1 VVAPSPADR
10 ERLRS
15 LLLESLRVQAQL
27 EMLADLPRGSVI
39 FPGTVKD
46 VLVLEETY
54 DPPAG
59 GTGASLSLTMR
70 VKFAAQY
77 ASGDDLSEL
86 AALALAAVLDDGFSA
101 TPEPPAFRLV
111 GTPVTDESG
120 RTGFQLQ
127 VERRVRRTLDT
138 RRVLSLAQGRDVA
151 SVLERLNETFVFSS
165 PPQVR
170 MTPSWWPRL
179 PLAPFRIDVVIQ

>member
-1 VVAPSPADR
+1 
-10 ERLRS
+10 
-15 LLLESLRVQAQL
+15 
-27 EMLADLPRGSVI
+27 
-39 FPGTVKD
+39 

-101 TPEPPAFRLV
+101 TPEPPTFRLI

-127 VERRVRRTLDT
+127 VERRVRRTVDT
-138 RRVLSLAQGRDVA
+138 RRVLSLVQGRRVESA
-151 SVLERLNETFVFSS
+151 LARLNEAFEFSS
-165 PPQVR
+165 PP
-170 MTPSWWPRL
+170 MIKMSPGWWPWL
-179 PLAPFRIDVVIQ
+179 PLAPFRMNVVIQ